1 MLICSYH
8 ALMELSSDIFNMKIF
23 EDSVNRKSKM
33 SCNTGCLATVARC
46 YCNIE
51 DTPPPDIEGMDG

>member
-1 MLICSYH
+1 
-8 ALMELSSDIFNMKIF
+8 MKIF

-51 DTPPPDIEGMDG
+51 DRMPRRLISKGWIDSGNCKGGINWS